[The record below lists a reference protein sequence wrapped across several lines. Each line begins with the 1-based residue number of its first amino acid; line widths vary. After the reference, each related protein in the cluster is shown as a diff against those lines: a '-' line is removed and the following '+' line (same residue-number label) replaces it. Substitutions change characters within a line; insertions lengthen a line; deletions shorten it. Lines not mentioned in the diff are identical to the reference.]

1 MNKQELIVVLA
12 DEIESSI
19 AHLFNNED
27 LDVMSE
33 VSIRLSAQL
42 IESLNEVGVL
52 KELEEND
59 YQ

>member
-1 MNKQELIVVLA
+1 MNKQELIVILA

-33 VSIRLSAQL
+33 VSLRLSSQL

-52 KELEEND
+52 KELEQND